1 MKLRNGKTVTH
12 VIFDLDGTLLDTE
25 TAYRRGYRKVHI
37 YYQTYSLKDPV
48 LISRKVNTGTLAKDD
63 NF

>member
-37 YYQTYSLKDPV
+37 FTEGPCIDFKEGKYRDLS
-48 LISRKVNTGTLAKDD
+48 
-63 NF
+63 